1 MVPIMPLIIRNAC
14 LQLNRASI
22 LDFVRDAKWC
32 PGLDCNRKSI
42 EQPVKN
48 KRWNLMEESR
58 VYRWLSC
65 RETSSG
71 NQLGTSCHHP
81 AHVPV
86 RAQGLVIKFP
96 SAFSTGRRVKPVV
109 AMPAA

>member
-1 MVPIMPLIIRNAC
+1 MALNVPLIIRNAC
-14 LQLNRASI
+14 LHLNRAFI

-42 EQPVKN
+42 EQPGEN
-48 KRWNLMEESR
+48 KRQNLMEESR
-58 VYRWLSC
+58 VYRWLFC

-71 NQLGTSCHHP
+71 NQLETSCHHP
-81 AHVPV
+81 AHAPV
-86 RAQGLVIKFP
+86 RAQGLVIIP
-96 SAFSTGRRVKPVV
+96 SASSTGRRVKPVV